1 MGRYYSRHGGNLYIY
16 VTQDDAMISLDF
28 FPKELNLFDSDV
40 AWRIKDNMAVVND
53 ADESDIDKAEII
65 LSLNAFKR
73 WDHPEET
80 LELYYARGD
89 ESVLG
94 EELEKL
100 PEVVVEP
107 EERVLEPEAME
118 VIIPRAI
125 SPLPESPMGSPVRE
139 DEVIIPPTVDRILE
153 TPTPRREEPPSPEM
167 TAIINQMTE
176 EIKGFADT
184 AYFTL
189 SYDVGQRL
197 TDRFNH
203 IEAHWKEIEPI
214 LKTIAA
220 SPYHT
225 QLKRKVKKRIDEI
238 ESLDPETIDSIMKE
252 LNILEDQDERG
263 TSPREMLGSLPLRVS
278 VEVEYPDYDA
288 VENRVLKSHLDALVS
303 RLGELLE
310 VAKTKDDYLR
320 GGLKLS
326 EDDATVA
333 RAKEF
338 LANHEIMDAI
348 EGLKGG
354 IEERLEEPK
363 MAFLEQLQQHS
374 GPVTSTKTFSTHPD
388 YSLFYAHLKSYEESA
403 PPLPIRLEFDFE
415 NVSEGSSIYAMWCI
429 VKILQALMELG
440 YKLKSE
446 SLIGLA
452 RAETEEE
459 GVGIILTGEGSEIR
473 LAREKLYKREPP
485 YGSYSTP
492 KRVTLAL
499 EVFRGDAVPRVIVF
513 EPKYDFDYSDD
524 SFRIEDLEKLHVLRD
539 SIVDL
544 RDDGHDRIVVSGFVL
559 HPGPSE
565 TVRFDDLAGISLRPG
580 ASVNRLVELLGESL
594 GRV

>member
-1 MGRYYSRHGGNLYIY
+1 
-16 VTQDDAMISLDF
+16 
-28 FPKELNLFDSDV
+28 
-40 AWRIKDNMAVVND
+40 
-53 ADESDIDKAEII
+53 
-65 LSLNAFKR
+65 
-73 WDHPEET
+73 
-80 LELYYARGD
+80 
-89 ESVLG
+89 
-94 EELEKL
+94 
-100 PEVVVEP
+100 
-107 EERVLEPEAME
+107 
-118 VIIPRAI
+118 
-125 SPLPESPMGSPVRE
+125 MGSPVRE
-139 DEVIIPPTVDRILE
+139 DEVIIPPTVERIPE
-153 TPTPRREEPPSPEM
+153 TPTPRREIPMSPEM
-167 TAIINQMTE
+167 TVIINQMTE

-189 SYDVGQRL
+189 SDDVGQKL
-197 TDRFNH
+197 TNWFNH

-252 LNILEDQDERG
+252 LNILEDQEEKG
-263 TSPREMLGSLPLRVS
+263 ASPREIIGSLPLRVS

-338 LANHEIMDAI
+338 LANHEIMEAI

>member
-1 MGRYYSRHGGNLYIY
+1 VGKYYSRHGGNLYIY

-73 WDHPEET
+73 WDHSEET

-89 ESVLG
+89 ESILG
-94 EELEKL
+94 ETLEKP

-107 EERVLEPEAME
+107 EERVPEPEAME

-125 SPLPESPMGSPVRE
+125 SPLPESPMGSPARE
-139 DEVIIPPTVDRILE
+139 DEVIIPPTIDRILE

-167 TAIINQMTE
+167 TAIINQMTD
-176 EIKGFADT
+176 EIKDFANT
-184 AYFTL
+184 AYFSL
-189 SYDVGQRL
+189 SDDVGQRL
-197 TDRFNH
+197 TDWFNH

-252 LNILEDQDERG
+252 LNILEDQEEKG
-263 TSPREMLGSLPLRVS
+263 TSQQEMIGSLPLRVS

-303 RLGELLE
+303 RLSELLV

-320 GGLKLS
+320 DGLKHS
-326 EDDATVA
+326 EDKATVA
-333 RAKEF
+333 SAKEF
-338 LANHEIMDAI
+338 LANHEIMEAI
-348 EGLKGG
+348 EGLKRG
-354 IEERLEEPK
+354 IEDRLEEPT
-363 MAFLEQLQQHS
+363 MAFLGQLQQYS
-374 GPVTSTKTFSTHPD
+374 RPVTPTETFSTHPD

-403 PPLPIRLEFDFE
+403 PPLPIRLEFDFQ
-415 NVSEGSSIYAMWCI
+415 NISEGSGIYAKWCT

-440 YKLKSE
+440 YKLKGE
-446 SLIGLA
+446 SLKGLA

-459 GVGIILTGEGSEIR
+459 GVDIILTGEGSEIR
-473 LAREKLYKREPP
+473 LTREKLYSREPP
-485 YGSYSTP
+485 YGSYSTS

-524 SFRIEDLEKLHVLRD
+524 IFKIEDLERLHVLRD

-544 RDDGHDRIVVSGFVL
+544 RDDGHDRIVMGGFLL
-559 HPGPSE
+559 HTGPTD
-565 TVRFDDLAGISLRPG
+565 TVRFDDLAGISLRLG
-580 ASVNRLVELLGESL
+580 TTVNRLVELLGEFLS
-594 GRV
+594 RV

>member
-53 ADESDIDKAEII
+53 ADEANIDKAEII
-65 LSLNAFKR
+65 LSLNSFKR
-73 WDHPEET
+73 WDHSEET

-94 EELEKL
+94 EALEEP

-107 EERVLEPEAME
+107 ERVREPEAME

-125 SPLPESPMGSPVRE
+125 SPLPESPIGSPARE
-139 DEVIIPPTVDRILE
+139 DEVIIPPTVERTLE
-153 TPTPRREEPPSPEM
+153 TPTPKREEPPSPEI

-176 EIKGFADT
+176 EIKDFTDT

-189 SYDVGQRL
+189 SDDVGQRL
-197 TDRFNH
+197 TDWFNH

-252 LNILEDQDERG
+252 LNILEDQEEKG
-263 TSPREMLGSLPLRVS
+263 VSPREMISSLPLRVS

-320 GGLKLS
+320 DGLKHS
-326 EDDATVA
+326 KDEATVV

-338 LANHEIMDAI
+338 LANHEIMEAI
-348 EGLKGG
+348 EGLKRG
-354 IEERLEEPK
+354 IEDRLEEPK
-363 MAFLEQLQQHS
+363 MAFLKQLQQHS
-374 GPVTSTKTFSTHPD
+374 GPITPTETFSTHPD
-388 YSLFYAHLKSYEESA
+388 YSSFYAHLKSFEESA
-403 PPLPIRLEFDFE
+403 PSLPIRLEFDFE
-415 NVSEGSSIYAMWCI
+415 IISEGSSIYATWCM
-429 VKILQALMELG
+429 VKILEALMELG

-446 SLIGLA
+446 SLIGLT
-452 RAETEEE
+452 RDETEEE
-459 GVGIILTGEGSEIR
+459 GVDVILTGEGFEIR
-473 LAREKLYKREPP
+473 LTREKLYKRETP

-499 EVFRGDAVPRVIVF
+499 EVFRGDAVPRVVVF

-524 SFRIEDLEKLHVLRD
+524 IFKVEDLETLHVLRD
-539 SIVDL
+539 SLVDL
-544 RDDGHDRIVVSGFVL
+544 RNDGHDGIVVGGFVL
-559 HPGPSE
+559 HPGPLE

-580 ASVNRLVELLGESL
+580 TTVNRLVELLGEFLS
-594 GRV
+594 RA